1 MKPAPSSKDWDI
13 FQLLKD
19 LGSEK
24 AVYPTELFS
33 ARRAAFLDQLAHHKR
48 TLVATGGG
56 DNMLSAIGSGATRL
70 GVFVASLGT
79 SGTVF
84 TRSERPIVDPDGLIA
99 PFCDSAGAWLPLLC
113 VMNVTGVTEELRAC
127 FGLDARGRD
136 DLERRAATVPPGSDG
151 LLFVPYLAGERVPD
165 LPHASGTLLGIRHGR
180 LRPEILWRAALEGT
194 SVSLGQGV
202 ARMRRLGLE
211 LASVRLVG
219 GGARS
224 PLWCQ
229 ILADVLGVPAERLA
243 EPESAALGAALQA
256 LWTWRREQGDDAAL
270 DALVQPFV
278 APEGPPYEPDE
289 ARMATYR
296 ALGERFTDAVGRLSS
311 G

>member
-1 MKPAPSSKDWDI
+1 
-13 FQLLKD
+13 
-19 LGSEK
+19 
-24 AVYPTELFS
+24 
-33 ARRAAFLDQLAHHKR
+33 
-48 TLVATGGG
+48 
-56 DNMLSAIGSGATRL
+56 MLSAIGSGATRP

-99 PFCDSAGAWLPLLC
+99 PFCDSAGGWLPLLC
-113 VMNVTGVTEELRAC
+113 VMNVTGVTAELCAC

-202 ARMRRLGLE
+202 ARMRRLGLA

-219 GGARS
+219 GGSRS

-256 LWTWRREQGDDAAL
+256 LWTWRRERGDDAAL
-270 DALVQPFV
+270 DALVQPYV
-278 APEGPPYEPDE
+278 ATEGPPYEPDE
-289 ARMATYR
+289 GRMATYR
-296 ALGERFTDAVGRLSS
+296 ALGERFTEAVGRLFR